1 MLPGQTPGVVGLGLC
16 VDARRAGSHP
26 TRDGIGDVQHH
37 GFKPGHEQRGQ
48 QEGGTYLEEA

>member
-16 VDARRAGSHP
+16 VDARTAGSHP